1 MASIDIIK
9 LQEMQKYGVGRRRN
23 SGGVVYLQMWLK
35 CSNYR
40 LEAGGYRSC
49 VQLPSQLRAG
59 HAQMHQPRG
68 IAATKTNLRTYEG
81 YEAATFWS
89 VDLVTLP
96 TSSLFNSSCQCSLPS
111 CLLHTSF

>member
-9 LQEMQKYGVGRRRN
+9 VQEMQKYGVGRRRN
-23 SGGVVYLQMWLK
+23 SGGVVCLQMWLK
-35 CSNYR
+35 CSIYR
-40 LEAGGYRSC
+40 LKTGDPRSC
-49 VQLPSQLRAG
+49 VHLPSQLRG
-59 HAQMHQPRG
+59 VHAQIHQPG
-68 IAATKTNLRTYEG
+68 GLAAARPTLRSCEG